1 VSALGPASPALQP
14 ILLALV
20 LAIGLALI
28 RLARGPSVADRVVA
42 LDLISL
48 LTVGLIAAHAVARRE
63 PVLLDVALVIA
74 LVTFLATVS
83 FARYIERR
91 VGGRW

>member
-1 VSALGPASPALQP
+1 MSALGPASPALRP
-14 ILLALV
+14 ILVALGLAVALALF
-20 LAIGLALI
+20 
-28 RLARGPSVADRVVA
+28 RLVRGPSVADRVVA

-48 LTVGLIAAHAVARRE
+48 LAVGLIAAHAVAYQE

-83 FARYIERR
+83 FARYI
-91 VGGRW
+91 GRS

>member
-1 VSALGPASPALQP
+1 MSALGPASPALQP
-14 ILLALV
+14 ILVALGLAVALALF
-20 LAIGLALI
+20 
-28 RLARGPSVADRVVA
+28 RLVRGPSVADRVVA

-48 LTVGLIAAHAVARRE
+48 LAVGLIAAHAVAYQE

-83 FARYIERR
+83 FARYI
-91 VGGRW
+91 GRS